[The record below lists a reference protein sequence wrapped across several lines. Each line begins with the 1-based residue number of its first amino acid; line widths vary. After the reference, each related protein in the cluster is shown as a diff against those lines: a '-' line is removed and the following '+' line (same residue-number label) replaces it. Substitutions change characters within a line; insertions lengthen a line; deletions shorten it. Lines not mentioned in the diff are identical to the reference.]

1 MHSGYP
7 AELYDSLLTDWR
19 TYEFNVMTLGGVRRE
34 KLWMSYEADSL
45 HWSAYAGVNFTDR
58 LRIKRKAQ
66 RWAKNY
72 QALEPKERL
81 AVLAAMMEVE

>member
-1 MHSGYP
+1 M
-7 AELYDSLLTDWR
+7 
-19 TYEFNVMTLGGVRRE
+19 N
-34 KLWMSYEADSL
+34 YEADSL